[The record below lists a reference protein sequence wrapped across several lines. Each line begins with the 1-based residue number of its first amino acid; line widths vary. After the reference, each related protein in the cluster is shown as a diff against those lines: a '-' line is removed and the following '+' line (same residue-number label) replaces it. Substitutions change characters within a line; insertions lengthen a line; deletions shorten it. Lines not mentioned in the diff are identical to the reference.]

1 MPRRVKSWQAIKRR
15 AKHSD
20 ENRPNAN
27 ARGYCSAAWLKTR
40 KLVIARDG
48 GICQMCGCIVTEMA
62 QIDHIIEK
70 GTKGS
75 TEALSNL
82 RLLCLPCHSSRHSQQ
97 H

>member
-15 AKHSD
+15 VKRSD
-20 ENRPNAN
+20 DNRPNAN

-40 KLVIARDG
+40 KLVVARDG

-62 QIDHIIEK
+62 QIDHIVEK
-70 GTKGS
+70 AKGG
-75 TEALSNL
+75 TEAMSNL

-97 H
+97 R